1 MPAFPSEAWFDAV
14 REVYNSDET
23 LHTGGGGAANTRAA
37 FKIGDEH
44 YLIVFEGFE
53 VAETRAVDHAEAC
66 AEETDFVIEMAPD
79 LWHGMIANI
88 QEHGAAHDE
97 FTINSID
104 LAQMRWFADHAAY
117 FGVAVR
123 DGDVAGF
130 LIGMRPGTDYGSPN
144 YRWFCSRYDDFG
156 YIDRVAITKDARR
169 LGLARAQD
177 TGRIALDRGSL
188 VQVQGDAL
196 RPALEHVRQDDLG
209 GQVLLRTLLRGAHA
223 DIAGSDD
230 GDLLGA

>member
-104 LAQMRWFADHAAY
+104 LAQDESIA
-117 FGVAVR
+117 
-123 DGDVAGF
+123 
-130 LIGMRPGTDYGSPN
+130 TSPV
-144 YRWFCSRYDDFG
+144 DDQ
-156 YIDRVAITKDARR
+156 A
-169 LGLARAQD
+169 
-177 TGRIALDRGSL
+177 
-188 VQVQGDAL
+188 
-196 RPALEHVRQDDLG
+196 RQDLFYRLNQNFQDFFDASSR
-209 GQVLLRTLLRGAHA
+209 VETTFE
-223 DIAGSDD
+223 
-230 GDLLGA
+230 